1 MGAFH
6 QPPNRSGAST
16 AQAGGAAGA
25 GQHTGGGDT
34 MAAGGAIEPVPAILA
49 LRVRQSLFL
58 FTLGTHAIHFMAG
71 NVIFENQS
79 TFRADFGIAAV
90 IGSLAARGRANENR
104 VT

>member
-1 MGAFH
+1 MSCID
-6 QPPNRSGAST
+6 QPAST
-16 AQAGGAAGA
+16 QAGGASWAGKHA
-25 GQHTGGGDT
+25 GGGHLVAT
-34 MAAGGAIEPVPAILA
+34 GRAIEPVPAILA